1 MSNSVIIK
9 HLHGS
14 NEYNMSRIGTVRKPC
29 FDVPHRAVLQM
40 PCDMLYWFKNLI
52 FRLLNNI

>member
-1 MSNSVIIK
+1 MSNSVTIK

-14 NEYNMSRIGTVRKPC
+14 NEYDMSRIGIVRKPC

-40 PCDMLYWFKNLI
+40 PCDMPYWPKSLI